1 MEDDGE
7 LVFLYHLN
15 DGHADCSYA
24 LNVAKVAGVDDH
36 IIKRGEEVRLKPV
49 ACRVL
54 EIYLISWK
62 NAAK

>member
-7 LVFLYHLN
+7 LVFLYRLK

-36 IIKRGEEVRLKPV
+36 IIKRGEEVR
-49 ACRVL
+49 
-54 EIYLISWK
+54 
-62 NAAK
+62 